1 MRIKFS
7 KLLISVL
14 SIGALFLGSQSVVSA
29 ANLPDEAFTIS
40 APPGNAGGYLGMSN
54 IPNFLNHFSN
64 PYLLGKETSGSFLSG
79 IHACKSFTDPA
90 CAKADLFQGTTEFDF
105 CLSADDTNCIDA
117 VTATK
122 EDGTNLP
129 VSMGDSFPGARDQDY
144 VGDPSIALPNGGKT
158 HLIHI
163 PGASHA
169 SGDLYLPIVNPIMEL
184 NRALGQS
191 TFSGKMQMAL
201 FAVSIKNGSYN
212 YGRQSTD
219 PSQYV
224 QSWWNV
230 GGGAESEKGCILNDG
245 SVCAIPEAMPTDIT
259 YKVSVRVNFPLLG
272 WFSGR
277 LTQPDISIKSL
288 SNGSQLLSV
297 SAKPVRVSAVAH
309 WLKKT
314 ELGPD
319 LSLYYQ
325 ALAKPLGGT
334 MSVGGG
340 DKKSFVEIQKGD
352 PESWSLMRDTVNFDS
367 RAMGEFLLWLP
378 AIGDKADAVQTMW
391 SARTM
396 NSELDQCLNQTNSV
410 TGFVSSNATQYIEGP
425 PTFENSTQTLN
436 YKVAAPHFEKDGTTV
451 FKGTYDLAIKS
462 EAARCLYHFT
472 NAPVGA
478 TIEVLD
484 NRGKS
489 EIAVT
494 SMTERDGWIY
504 LRAAGFTFSNPTL
517 KVKLTQNDQ
526 AKNALVSKLAK
537 VYKSG
542 EQCKITGQQVPG
554 VDDFG
559 QIVYLTCK
567 NSKYGTLTNSTY
579 ITATDKA
586 RVLYLQRANLPANQV
601 IPREGNPC
609 TPGSQWSLGYNKKQV
624 FSYLSCSNM
633 KKFQS
638 ENIYG
643 GNPDFDKQVF
653 AEFLKDIPTKK
664 K

>member
-1 MRIKFS
+1 M
-7 KLLISVL
+7 ISVGSVIL
-14 SIGALFLGSQSVVSA
+14 GTQSIVSA
-29 ANLPDEAFTIS
+29 ADLPDEAFTIS
-40 APPGNAGGYLGMSN
+40 APPGNSGGYLGMSN

-64 PYLLGKETSGSFLSG
+64 PYLMGKETSGTHLSG
-79 IHACKSFTDPA
+79 IQACKSFNDPA
-90 CAKADLFQGTTEFDF
+90 CANANLFQGAAEFDF
-105 CLSADDTNCIDA
+105 CTSSDETNCIDA

-129 VSMGDSFPGARDQDY
+129 VTLGDSFPGSREQDY
-144 VGDPSIALPNGGKT
+144 VGDPSIGLPNGGKT

-163 PGASHA
+163 PGAPHA
-169 SGDLYLPIVNPIMEL
+169 SGDLYVPIVNPTMEL
-184 NRALGQS
+184 DRTLGQNK
-191 TFSGKMQMAL
+191 FSGKMQMAL
-201 FAVSIKNGSYN
+201 FAVSINNGSYN

-219 PSQYV
+219 PTQYV
-224 QSWWNV
+224 ESRWNV
-230 GGGAESEKGCILNDG
+230 GGGADSDKGCILNDG
-245 SVCAIPEAMPTDIT
+245 SKCAIPEAMPTNVT
-259 YKVSVRVNFPLLG
+259 FKLSVRVNFSLLG

-319 LSLYYQ
+319 LALYYQ

-340 DKKSFVEIQKGD
+340 DKKSFAEIEKGD
-352 PESWSLMRDTVNFDS
+352 PESWSLMRDTVNFDT

-396 NSELDQCLNQTNSV
+396 NSVVDPCLNQTDAV

-425 PTFENSTQTLN
+425 PTFDDSTQTLN

-462 EAARCLYHFT
+462 DAARCLYHFT
-472 NAPVGA
+472 NAPISA

-484 NRGKS
+484 NNGKS
-489 EIAVT
+489 EVAVT
-494 SMTERDGWIY
+494 AMNEKDGWIY

-517 KVKLTQNDQ
+517 KVKLTQAAPAP
-526 AKNALVSKLAK
+526 AKTTPK
-537 VYKSG
+537 
-542 EQCKITGQQVPG
+542 KITCVKGKVSR
-554 VDDFG
+554 V
-559 QIVYLTCK
+559 VT
-567 NSKYGTLTNSTY
+567 
-579 ITATDKA
+579 TATC
-586 RVLYLQRANLPANQV
+586 P
-601 IPREGNPC
+601 
-609 TPGSQWSLGYNKKQV
+609 SGY
-624 FSYLSCSNM
+624 
-633 KKFQS
+633 
-638 ENIYG
+638 
-643 GNPDFDKQVF
+643 
-653 AEFLKDIPTKK
+653 KK